1 MERTTRFEPATL
13 TLARYADLFR
23 RPAVLVDH
31 WFASFRTV
39 SRCLAAC
46 TRPEKVRVCHPCG
59 CLEASTAP
67 TRHEALEMPGEHV
80 LSRPGGTSVLMD
92 ISEVVPSAFRVASHP
107 VGFALW
113 RIEQLGGLVPD
124 LSRPPQGR
132 RSRRKTHAP
141 HRSTAGTPSGEDARS
156 REQLGKGKRPL
167 WHSPLAVQGRAAVEA
182 AIRTLYLPAPA

>member
-1 MERTTRFEPATL
+1 MRISRWGFCAL
-13 TLARYADLFR
+13 TSPFYH
-23 RPAVLVDH
+23 PSV
-31 WFASFRTV
+31 
-39 SRCLAAC
+39 
-46 TRPEKVRVCHPCG
+46 PEDVRVCHPRGCLRG

-67 TRHEALEMPGEHV
+67 TRHEALEMPGAHV

-113 RIEQLGGLVPD
+113 RIEQLGGVVPD
-124 LSRPPQGR
+124 TSRPPQRR

-182 AIRTLYLPAPA
+182 AVRPLYLPAPA